1 MNYILNTYAQNNAS
15 IFKGF
20 FNNITSWGLHPGQ
33 SGRYIH
39 VLFIGEIF
47 DSALRRLIRCRNRSR
62 FSCRVNKRMPVQ
74 FAKPFSPHSLLQ
86 GDTMQDF
93 KFIEGDKLT
102 VIATAFANAISP
114 GLNLEELFLL
124 SSLLSEISSSI
135 TTIAAQRAVIKAM
148 EDKAAAFELEMKID
162 KALREIDALRSELKE
177 EKSSS

>member
-1 MNYILNTYAQNNAS
+1 
-15 IFKGF
+15 
-20 FNNITSWGLHPGQ
+20 
-33 SGRYIH
+33 
-39 VLFIGEIF
+39 
-47 DSALRRLIRCRNRSR
+47 
-62 FSCRVNKRMPVQ
+62 
-74 FAKPFSPHSLLQ
+74 
-86 GDTMQDF
+86 MQDF